1 MPDLAYTEQGELS
14 ASNPLDLAEQ
24 VIAAN
29 EWAFERRSDSELAA
43 EARGKWSDYGLYF
56 GWSNEISVLHFS
68 VAFDLSAPVKPS
80 SGLYELLA
88 KANERVWIGH
98 FGVDEESNTI
108 TYRHSL
114 LLRGVATAAESIE
127 DLIDIAVTECE
138 RYFPAFQFFLL
149 DEKKA
154 DEALEAAMLE
164 CVGEA

>member
-1 MPDLAYTEQGELS
+1 MPDLAHTEQGEFS

-24 VIAAN
+24 VIVEN
-29 EWAFERRSDSELAA
+29 EWAFERRSESDLAA

-56 GWSNEISVLHFS
+56 CWSHEISVLHFS
-68 VAFDLSAPVKPS
+68 VAFDLNAPIKLS

-88 KANERVWIGH
+88 KANERVWVGH
-98 FGVDEESNTI
+98 FGVDEDSNTI
-108 TYRHSL
+108 IYRHAL
-114 LLRGVATAAESIE
+114 LLRGVPAAAELIE

-154 DEALEAAMLE
+154 DEALESAMLE